1 MNNETLTQ
9 TEVQTNNEPEKKGRQ
24 IITPEMWA
32 EVKKSY
38 IENQLGPKKLAEMYG
53 IKISTIDKM
62 ATRRGWYKEREIY
75 KIQRSA
81 GVEEP
86 INDVPEDG
94 VRSLTRAGKAG
105 CIESMIEIAR
115 GLLIKLE
122 ARVRTISSNDDKEI
136 SRVTE
141 SMVRLYGVLEPLLG
155 ITKGEGNRD
164 KVKPNQVQAEIL
176 ESGMEA
182 IDRLKAG
189 KKIVKKDT

>member
-1 MNNETLTQ
+1 MNNEILTQ

-32 EVKKSY
+32 EIKKSY
-38 IENQLGPKKLAEMYG
+38 IENGLGPKKLAEMYG
-53 IKISTIDKM
+53 VKISTIDKM
-62 ATRRGWYKEREIY
+62 GLRRGWYKAREIY
-75 KIQRSA
+75 KVQKGPTIESEL
-81 GVEEP
+81 EEG
-86 INDVPEDG
+86 PENG
-94 VRSLTRAGKAG
+94 VRNLTRAGKVG

-115 GLLIKLE
+115 GLLLKLE